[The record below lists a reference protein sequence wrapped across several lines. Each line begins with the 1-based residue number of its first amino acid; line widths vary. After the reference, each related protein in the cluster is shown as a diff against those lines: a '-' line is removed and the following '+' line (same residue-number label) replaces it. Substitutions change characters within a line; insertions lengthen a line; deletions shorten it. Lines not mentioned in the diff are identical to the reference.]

1 MKRFILPI
9 LAAAVAGMTATSCL
23 KKSDYENYTFYPNAV
38 VTVKTS
44 DAGAVY
50 FQLDDETTLL
60 PENIK
65 KPIYDKEVRA
75 FLNFSDKGPWT
86 GANEESLEFD
96 RLVYVNM
103 LDSIRTKDAVVTL
116 GSTGTDDDR
125 FGTAPI
131 EIVDNWYTSLED
143 NYLTVAFC
151 GYWGDP
157 RETHEINLVYGT
169 DPSNPYLVELRHN
182 PLEDTRHP
190 ADVQAIGVIAFRI
203 DDIPGIDGKADHLD
217 IKYVSFTGTKT
228 VTIER
233 NKNYYA
239 PGAVKTKS
247 SDEVSLDLPVK

>member
-9 LAAAVAGMTATSCL
+9 LAAAVAGIMATSCL
-23 KKSDYENYTFYPNAV
+23 KDSDYENYSFYPNAV

-50 FQLDDETTLL
+50 FQLDDETTLV

-75 FLNFSDKGPWT
+75 FMNFSDKGPWT

-116 GSTGTDDDR
+116 GSTGADDDK
-125 FGTAPI
+125 FGTAPV

-203 DDIPGIDGKADHLD
+203 DDIPGIEGKADHLD
-217 IKYVSFTGTKT
+217 IRYVSFTGTKT
-228 VTIER
+228 VTIKR

-239 PGAVKTKS
+239 PGAVKSKS
-247 SDEVSLDLPVK
+247 SGEVSLDLPVK